1 MDSTELR
8 SYLDGAAQHAHDP
21 EHAQEGA
28 LILFGHFD
36 RAGACGENPLLHHC
50 QHDVLPLQLLH
61 QHMLHVHVPG
71 TRTI

>member
-1 MDSTELR
+1 MDLTELH
-8 SYLDGAAQHAHDP
+8 SHLDGAAQHAHEP
-21 EHAQEGA
+21 EHAENGA
-28 LILFGHFD
+28 LILFGHCD

-61 QHMLHVHVPG
+61 QHVLHVHVPG